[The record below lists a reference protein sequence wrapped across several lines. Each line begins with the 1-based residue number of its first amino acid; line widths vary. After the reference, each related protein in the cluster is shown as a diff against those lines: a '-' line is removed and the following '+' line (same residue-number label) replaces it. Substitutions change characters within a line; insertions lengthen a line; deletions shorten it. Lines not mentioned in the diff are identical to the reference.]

1 MTLWTSKEIAQAVG
15 GKASEGFVVESLS
28 IDTRSLEAG
37 ALFVPLK
44 DVRDGHEFIPQ
55 AMKAGAS
62 GTLSEKAL
70 DGVPHV
76 RVKDSLSALQSLA
89 KAAAARSSAKR
100 IAVTGSVGKTSV
112 KDALAIMFA
121 AFGST
126 HRSIKSFNNH
136 WGVPLTLAG
145 MPKKTEFGVFEMGMN
160 HAGEISE
167 LSKLVVPHIALIT
180 TVAPAHLAHFN
191 NVEEI
196 ADAKGEIIEG
206 LQNDGCLILNGDN
219 QYTPRIREKAGQKRV
234 MTFGRGPQNDV
245 IIKRVDL
252 SANDTTV
259 FLAIGNQ
266 DIKVQIPIAGEHWAF
281 NVAACLCVADAAG
294 LDLDKAAKALK
305 AIKPAIGRGDVTPL
319 RVNDKSVL
327 LVDESYN
334 ANPTSMRAAFAA
346 LSHREARRIAVLGDM
361 YELGADEIA
370 LHADLS
376 GPIVDADI
384 ARVIV
389 TGECMRALRG
399 ALPQRRR
406 AAWVENADDAYHA
419 LLSELEDGDVV
430 MIKGSNA
437 TGLGALARR
446 LKGEFSSVL

>member
-1 MTLWTSKEIAQAVG
+1 
-15 GKASEGFVVESLS
+15 
-28 IDTRSLEAG
+28 
-37 ALFVPLK
+37 
-44 DVRDGHEFIPQ
+44 
-55 AMKAGAS
+55 
-62 GTLSEKAL
+62 
-70 DGVPHV
+70 
-76 RVKDSLSALQSLA
+76 
-89 KAAAARSSAKR
+89 
-100 IAVTGSVGKTSV
+100 
-112 KDALAIMFA
+112 
-121 AFGST
+121 
-126 HRSIKSFNNH
+126 
-136 WGVPLTLAG
+136 
-145 MPKKTEFGVFEMGMN
+145 
-160 HAGEISE
+160 
-167 LSKLVVPHIALIT
+167 
-180 TVAPAHLAHFN
+180 
-191 NVEEI
+191 
-196 ADAKGEIIEG
+196 
-206 LQNDGCLILNGDN
+206 
-219 QYTPRIREKAGQKRV
+219 
-234 MTFGRGPQNDV
+234 
-245 IIKRVDL
+245 
-252 SANDTTV
+252 
-259 FLAIGNQ
+259 
-266 DIKVQIPIAGEHWAF
+266 
-281 NVAACLCVADAAG
+281 
-294 LDLDKAAKALK
+294 
-305 AIKPAIGRGDVTPL
+305 VTPL